1 MTKFNIEDFEKS
13 LQTGFIDKSVNSEL
27 LYQPELLVN
36 RKKPRKKVLSTI
48 ISELEKCETF
58 FISVAFATSSGVIS
72 LINSL
77 EILELNG
84 VKGKIVV
91 SQYLNFTEPEA
102 LRKLLKY
109 KNIELRIATNSNSHS
124 KGYLFKT
131 AKHYNLI
138 VGSSNLTGNA
148 LSKNKE
154 WNLKVSAMHSS
165 EIVEKVLNEFN
176 KDFDSGE
183 LVTEKFILEY
193 EETYNKQKLFY
204 KEAKEKLKPVEV
216 TPNLMQIEALENIK
230 KLRDENKTKALLI
243 SATGTGK
250 TYLSAFDV
258 KVFQPKKLLFV
269 VHRRTIAEKALK
281 TFKSIFGDSKS
292 MGMYSGSKKEL
303 DCDFIFSTVQT
314 ISKKEN
320 LNQFDENHFDYIIID
335 ESHRS
340 GATSYLRLL
349 DYFIPEFLLG
359 MTATPERTDGND
371 IFSLFDHNIAYEIR
385 LNRAMEEEMLSPFH
399 YFGVTDLSV
408 DDVILEN
415 DSDFNLLT
423 ANERVEK
430 IISKAKLYGSDNGIT
445 RGLVF
450 CSRKQEAIDL
460 SLKFNKKGLNTIAL
474 TGDNSEEERL
484 SAIDKLETDNLSE
497 KLDYIF
503 TVDIFN
509 EGIDIPK
516 VNQIIMLRPTDSA
529 IIFIQQLGRGLRKTE
544 GKDYVTI
551 IDFIGNYNNNYLIP
565 IALYGDTSYN
575 KDSLR
580 KLISEGSRMIP
591 GSSTIN
597 FDRISKEKIFNAI
610 DSANLKKLADL
621 KNDYELL
628 KYKLGRKPL
637 MMDFIEHG
645 SRDPYL
651 YVEYS
656 KSYYNFI
663 IKVEKEYEQKIPSK
677 GIKILEL
684 FSKEINNAKRIT
696 ESILLKE
703 LIHNNSI
710 HFDDFQLLIKR
721 TFNIEISKKTIKSTI
736 SNLNFE
742 FVREKKDKQLKT
754 SREIYNLNIINVEDE
769 KITLA
774 KDFIEYLKLSD
785 FKKFLLD
792 STEHAIY
799 SFKNKFELEKWKD
812 GFFLYQKYTRKDVF
826 RILNTAENP
835 VAQNVGGYLVST
847 DNTNCPIFVNY
858 HKDDSISEST
868 KYEDKFVNNKE
879 FDWMSKSNRK
889 LSSKDVQSILGNNI
903 RLPLFI
909 KKSND
914 ESAEFYFMGDI
925 NPNNDFVEQTTMKND
940 SNKDVSVVKIRFNLL
955 NQVPENLYNYITD
968 SSGNKGIINISVSEK
983 VKETVVEKKI
993 TKPVFTLPLYDFYA
1007 AAGSFSE
1014 MQSENNFRFIDVEQ
1028 EYDSSYF
1035 ACEVIGESMNRRIPN
1050 GSICLFKAHPVGS
1063 RNGKIVLVENPDL
1076 QNTEFNSAFT
1086 IKTYSSKKNQSED
1099 GLSNELVVLS
1109 PNSFDSSFEDIIIN
1123 EENGE
1128 NMKVVGEFVKVLN
1141 TK

>member
-1 MTKFNIEDFEKS
+1 MTKFKIEDFEKS
-13 LQTGFIDKSVNSEL
+13 LHTGFIDKSINSEL

-48 ISELEKCETF
+48 ISELEKCESF
-58 FISVAFATSSGVIS
+58 FISVAFVTSSGVTS
-72 LINSL
+72 LRNSL
-77 EILELNG
+77 EILEQKG
-84 VKGKIVV
+84 IKGKIVV

-131 AKHYNLI
+131 ANHYNLI
-138 VGSSNLTGNA
+138 VGSSNLTGNT

-154 WNLKVSAMHSS
+154 WNLKVSAMHTS

-176 KDFDSGE
+176 DDFDSGE
-183 LVTEKFILEY
+183 AVTEKFIAEY
-193 EETYNKQKLFY
+193 EETYNKQRLFY
-204 KEAKEKLKPVEV
+204 KDSKQKLKPKEI
-216 TPNLMQIEALENIK
+216 TPNLMQIEALVNIK
-230 KLRDENKTKALLI
+230 KLRDKNKTKALLI

-250 TYLSAFDV
+250 TYLSAFDA
-258 KVFQPKKLLFV
+258 KAFQPKKLLFV
-269 VHRRTIAEKALK
+269 VHRRTIAEKPLK

-292 MGMYSGSKKEL
+292 MGMYSGYKKEL

-314 ISKKEN
+314 ISKQEN
-320 LNQFDENHFDYIIID
+320 LNQFYKTHFDYIIID

-349 DYFIPEFLLG
+349 DYFNSKFLLG
-359 MTATPERTDGND
+359 ITATPERTDGND

-385 LNRAMEEEMLSPFH
+385 LNRAMEEEMLAPFH
-399 YFGVTDLSV
+399 YFGVTDVSV

-450 CSRKQEAIDL
+450 CAKVDEAIEL
-460 SLKFNKKGLNTIAL
+460 SNKFNENGLKTIAL
-474 TGDNSEEERL
+474 TGANSEDERIN
-484 SAIDKLETDNLSE
+484 AIDKLESDDLAE

-509 EGIDIPK
+509 EGIDIPR
-516 VNQIIMLRPTDSA
+516 VNQIIMMRPTDSA

-551 IDFIGNYNNNYLIP
+551 IDFIGNYSNNYLIP
-565 IALYGDTSYN
+565 IALYGETSYN

-580 KLISEGSRMIP
+580 RLMSEGSRMIP

-610 DSANLKKLADL
+610 DSANLQKLADL

-628 KYKLGRKPL
+628 KYKLGRIPL
-637 MMDFIEHG
+637 MMDFILHG

-663 IKVEKEYEQKIPSK
+663 LKVEKDYENNIPEK
-677 GIKILEL
+677 GIKLLEF

-696 ESILLKE
+696 ESVLLKE
-703 LIHNNSI
+703 LINNNSI
-710 HFDDFQLLIKR
+710 SFKNFKALIKKK
-721 TFNIEISKKTIKSTI
+721 FDFEVSKKTIVSTI

-742 FVREKKDKQLKT
+742 FIREKKDKQLKT
-754 SREIYNLNIINVEDE
+754 IREIYSLNIINIEDE
-769 KITLA
+769 EITPA
-774 KDFIEYLKLSD
+774 KDLIEYLKQDD
-785 FKKFLLD
+785 FKKFLFD
-792 STEHAIY
+792 STEQAIY
-799 SFKNKFELEKWKD
+799 SFNKKFELENWRD
-812 GFFLYQKYTRKDVF
+812 GFILYQKYTRKDVF
-826 RILNTAENP
+826 RILNTSENP

-868 KYEDKFVNNKE
+868 KYEDEFVNNKE
-879 FDWMSKSNRK
+879 FNWMSKSNRK
-889 LSSKDVQSILGNNI
+889 LRSKDVQSILGVNI

-914 ESAEFYFMGDI
+914 ESAEFYYMGDVT
-925 NPNNDFVEQTTMKND
+925 PNLKFVEQTTMKND
-940 SNKDVSVVKIRFNLL
+940 SNKDVSVVKIRFNLQ
-955 NQVPENLYNYITD
+955 NQVPENLYNYITESTEVIND
-968 SSGNKGIINISVSEK
+968 SIPEKSETKGI
-983 VKETVVEKKI
+983 
-993 TKPVFTLPLYDFYA
+993 KPIFTLPLYDFYA

-1014 MQSENNFRFIDVEQ
+1014 MQSDSSFTPIEADQ
-1028 EYDSSYF
+1028 EYDSNYF

-1050 GSICLFKAHPVGS
+1050 GSICLFKKYTGGS
-1063 RNGKIVLVENPDL
+1063 RNGKIVLVENRDF

-1086 IKTYSSKKNQSED
+1086 IKTYNSKKQISEK
-1099 GLSNELVVLS
+1099 GWSHESIVLT
-1109 PNSFDSSFEDIIIN
+1109 PNSYDSSFKSIIIN
-1123 EENGE
+1123 EDNGV
-1128 NMKVVGEFVKVLN
+1128 NMNVVAEFIKVLS
-1141 TK
+1141 